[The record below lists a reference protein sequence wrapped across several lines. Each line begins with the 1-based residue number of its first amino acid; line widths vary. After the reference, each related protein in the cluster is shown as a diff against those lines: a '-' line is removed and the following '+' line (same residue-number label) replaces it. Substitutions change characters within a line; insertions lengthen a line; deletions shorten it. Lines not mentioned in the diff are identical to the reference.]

1 MPLLFQR
8 NQSLG
13 LDAIYHFKFT
23 GKEEYQATVIIKDQ
37 TIHVENGHIG
47 TANIHITADS
57 YTWLQF
63 LAKEQNIVWA
73 LIRRKIR
80 IRGSLRLLQ
89 AFGKCFPS

>member
-1 MPLLFQR
+1 
-8 NQSLG
+8 
-13 LDAIYHFKFT
+13 
-23 GKEEYQATVIIKDQ
+23 
-37 TIHVENGHIG
+37 VENGHIG

-63 LAKEQNIVWA
+63 LAKEKNIVWA

-80 IRGSLRLLQ
+80 IRGSLHLLQ